1 MDFFVFTDYFTDYLR
16 ECKLKITEKRNK
28 FHFVILEN
36 KRFHISSANKVSF
49 EWSQSR
55 ILSADSDGRIHLM
68 LRHLIQGVEAKG
80 VKWNR

>member
-36 KRFHISSANKVSF
+36 KRFHTKALLTRFHLN
-49 EWSQSR
+49 
-55 ILSADSDGRIHLM
+55 GRNPGFCLQTLM
-68 LRHLIQGVEAKG
+68 VEFI
-80 VKWNR
+80 